1 MTTRIVINNLTK
13 RFGNVTAVNNVS
25 LIVEP
30 GTFLTLLG
38 PSGCGKT
45 TLLRCVAGLEDPDG
59 GEIYIGNKLVFSQ
72 AKGISVPAG
81 QRELGMVFQN
91 YALWPHMKVDKNISF
106 ALEIQKLGQEEMQ
119 QRIRQSLAEVKM
131 EGYEDRYPREMSG
144 GQQQRIALARMLA
157 YRPKVFLMDEP
168 LSNLDARLRMDM
180 RAELKRLHHSSGA
193 TTIYVTH
200 DQAEALTMADLIA
213 VMREG
218 VLQQVAPVTVTAGL
232 ANSVQATISYS
243 ANNKELAS
251 EKFLFNNEGGST
263 TLSDTLYQE
272 GLLNAYDQSKFV
284 SKNDE
289 ITAFSN
295 KNQNDNSR
303 LDWDIDETNKI
314 LNVTQ
319 FTRPSTSTT
328 KSEEINRS
336 ILFYFGAA
344 THPTT
349 TSVPQV
355 PVGKLTFYP
364 NPVRET
370 VTIVNS
376 TEQNCNFRILSIDGK
391 PIKSG
396 VANESINAV
405 SVVSLPQGA
414 YILQLSSGNKLTS
427 GILIKQ

>member
-25 LIVEP
+25 LTVEP

-180 RAELKRLHHSSGA
+180 RSELKRLHYSSGA

-200 DQAEALTMADLIA
+200 DQVEALTMSSYIAIMKEGVIQQMDTPDRIYHFPANLFVADFIGNPKVNLLEGVSDGNGCVKLESFSIAANTGSACGPVVLAVRPEDISISTRPVPEGVEFNAYSVLPAGADTTIVARNGSTEINVREMGISKVKMDDRIWLKFDPTSINLYDQESRNLIA
-213 VMREG
+213 V
-218 VLQQVAPVTVTAGL
+218 
-232 ANSVQATISYS
+232 
-243 ANNKELAS
+243 
-251 EKFLFNNEGGST
+251 
-263 TLSDTLYQE
+263 
-272 GLLNAYDQSKFV
+272 
-284 SKNDE
+284 
-289 ITAFSN
+289 
-295 KNQNDNSR
+295 
-303 LDWDIDETNKI
+303 
-314 LNVTQ
+314 
-319 FTRPSTSTT
+319 
-328 KSEEINRS
+328 
-336 ILFYFGAA
+336 
-344 THPTT
+344 
-349 TSVPQV
+349 
-355 PVGKLTFYP
+355 
-364 NPVRET
+364 
-370 VTIVNS
+370 
-376 TEQNCNFRILSIDGK
+376 
-391 PIKSG
+391 
-396 VANESINAV
+396 
-405 SVVSLPQGA
+405 
-414 YILQLSSGNKLTS
+414 
-427 GILIKQ
+427 